1 MHISMAHLVYRWLG
15 GTSGTLLGH
24 FALGKIVV
32 NSVGS
37 FGLHESL
44 GSPGPLLWNS
54 WVLLGLLGLIGSSGP
69 LGSNCDCF
77 QF

>member
-1 MHISMAHLVYRWLG
+1 MLASALHISMANQVYIWLG

-44 GSPGPLLWNS
+44 GSPGALLWVS
-54 WVLLGLLGLIGSSGP
+54 
-69 LGSNCDCF
+69 
-77 QF
+77 